1 MEWESRNS
9 PRNVLARNVRRLRLE
24 RGLSQETLAAEAAI
38 RQALV
43 SAVEAGS
50 SNPTLDSLSKLARA
64 LQVDFVELF
73 DTSSK

>member
-1 MEWESRNS
+1 MARESRNS
-9 PRNVLARNVRRLRLE
+9 PRNVLARNLRRLRLE
-24 RGLSQETLAAEAAI
+24 RGLSQENLAAEAVI

-43 SAVEAGS
+43 SAIEAGS

-73 DTSSK
+73 DASRK

>member
-1 MEWESRNS
+1 
-9 PRNVLARNVRRLRLE
+9 VLARNLRRLRLE
-24 RGLSQETLAAEAAI
+24 RGLSQENLAAEAVI

-43 SAVEAGS
+43 SAIEAGS

-73 DTSSK
+73 DASRK